1 MQKKAPLARYI
12 HSFVKKL
19 ALERDKM
26 AFISGPRQVGKTTEA
41 LSIGRSFNEHHY
53 YNWDQTQFKKKWA
66 KSPDSIIEDFTTNN
80 PNNTKLAILDEIHK
94 SRTWKQKL
102 KGLYDVN
109 HDRMCFLVT
118 GSARLSIYRKGSDSL
133 MGRYYHFRLHPFSLR
148 ELLAKRPLMPDETF
162 KNLFEDEPKKISVDN
177 VKILSRLQE
186 FSGFPEPY
194 LAHDRKILNL
204 WREGRK
210 DKIIKEDIRDLSNV
224 RDISQ
229 IEVLLELLIDRI
241 GSPLSVQSLR
251 EDLSCSHDSVT
262 RWLGHLQE
270 LYYYYPVTPYST
282 SIARSLKKEA
292 KIYLYDWSEVA
303 NDGARFENMVAGHLL
318 KACHFWQDTGEG
330 KYSLHYLRNKD
341 KKEVDFLIIKDKKPF
356 FTIECKLNQTQLD
369 TEYQA
374 FQKVL
379 KCPHIQ
385 LVHDHGHYR
394 KISDNTYIMSAEY
407 FLEWLV

>member
-1 MQKKAPLARYI
+1 MKEEVFTRYI
-12 HSFVKKL
+12 NSFIKKL
-19 ALERDKM
+19 ALERGKM

-41 LSIGRSFNEHHY
+41 LNIGKSFNEYHY
-53 YNWDQTQFKKKWA
+53 YNWDQTQFKKRWVKD
-66 KSPDSIIEDFTTNN
+66 PDSIIGDFMANN
-80 PNNTKLAILDEIHK
+80 PNLTKLAILDEIHK
-94 SRTWKQKL
+94 SKNWKQKL

-109 HDRMCFLVT
+109 HDLLSFLVT

-133 MGRYYHFRLHPFSLR
+133 MGRYFHFRLHPFSLR
-148 ELLAKRPLMPDETF
+148 ELLGKEPLSPEETF
-162 KNLFEDEPKKISVDN
+162 NNIFYSKIKKISSDGPQ
-177 VKILSRLQE
+177 IFSRLLE

-194 LAHDRKILNL
+194 LAHDKKILNL

-210 DKIIKEDIRDLSNV
+210 DKILKEDIRDLSNI
-224 RDISQ
+224 REIGQ
-229 IEVLLELLIDRI
+229 IEVLLELLIDRVA
-241 GSPLSVQSLR
+241 SPLSVQSLR

-270 LYYYYPVTPYST
+270 LYYYYPIAPFSN

-292 KIYLYDWSEVA
+292 KIYLYDWSEVVSE
-303 NDGARFENMVAGHLL
+303 GAKFENMIAGHLL

-330 KYSLHYLRNKD
+330 KFTLHYLRNKD
-341 KKEVDFLIIKDKKPF
+341 KKEVDFVIVKNKKPF
-356 FTIECKLNQTQLD
+356 FTIECKLNSTELD
-369 TEYQA
+369 TGYQT

-385 LVHDHGHYR
+385 LLRESGQYR
-394 KISDNTYIMSAEY
+394 KINDDTYIMSGDY

>member
-1 MQKKAPLARYI
+1 
-12 HSFVKKL
+12 
-19 ALERDKM
+19 
-26 AFISGPRQVGKTTEA
+26 A
-41 LSIGRSFNEHHY
+41 LSIGKSFHEHHY
-53 YNWDQTQFKKKWA
+53 YNWDQTHFKKQWA
-66 KSPDSIIEDFTTNN
+66 KNPDSIIEDFIIKN
-80 PNNTKLAILDEIHK
+80 PDDTKLAILDEIHK
-94 SRTWKQKL
+94 SRSWKQKL

-109 HDRMCFLVT
+109 HDILCFLVT
-118 GSARLSIYRKGSDSL
+118 GSARLNIYRKGSDSL

-148 ELLAKRPLMPDETF
+148 ELLAKEPLPSNETF
-162 KNLFEDEPKKISVDN
+162 RNLFQMGCKKMSGDN
-177 VKILSRLQE
+177 ARILARLLE

-194 LAHDRKILNL
+194 LANDHKVLNL

-229 IEVLLELLIDRI
+229 IEVLLELLIDRV

-292 KIYLYDWSEVA
+292 KIYLYDWSEVM
-303 NDGARFENMVAGHLL
+303 NEGARFENMVAGHLL

-330 KYSLHYLRNKD
+330 KCSLHYLRNKD
-341 KKEVDFLIIKDKKPF
+341 KKEVDFLIVKNKKPF
-356 FTIECKLNQTQLD
+356 FTIECKLNQVQLD
-369 TEYQA
+369 TEYQT

-385 LVHDHGHYR
+385 LVHDSGHYR
-394 KISDNTYIMSAEY
+394 KINDNTFIMSAEY
-407 FLEWLV
+407 FLEWFA